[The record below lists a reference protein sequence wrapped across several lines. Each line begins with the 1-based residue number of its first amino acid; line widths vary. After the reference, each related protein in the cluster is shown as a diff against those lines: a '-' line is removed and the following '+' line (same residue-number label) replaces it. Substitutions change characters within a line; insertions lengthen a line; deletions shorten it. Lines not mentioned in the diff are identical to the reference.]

1 MLYFSYQ
8 FEYGLNTVFSAIS
21 YYVWTNNLL
30 LFVLHVYNQSSLVSS
45 YNAPWHVMTDL
56 FAYPRFTCGFWGGGK
71 YSYVVLVIFYVAT
84 FFPWYPHLLIRYLN
98 MSYSMMIC
106 NFANVTCHGRGAL
119 GCFDILIGKSTVL
132 ITVQY

>member
-1 MLYFSYQ
+1 MLYFSIQ
-8 FEYGLNTVFSAIS
+8 FEYAPIS

-71 YSYVVLVIFYVAT
+71 IFIFCPGYFFMLPRFSCVVSAIDYSLLKHVVVINDD
-84 FFPWYPHLLIRYLN
+84 L
-98 MSYSMMIC
+98 
-106 NFANVTCHGRGAL
+106 
-119 GCFDILIGKSTVL
+119 
-132 ITVQY
+132 

>member
-8 FEYGLNTVFSAIS
+8 FEYGLNTVFAAIS

-71 YSYVVLVIFYVAT
+71 VFIFCPGYFLCCHV
-84 FFPWYPHLLIRYLN
+84 FPVWYPQLIIRYK
-98 MSYSMMIC
+98 
-106 NFANVTCHGRGAL
+106 TC
-119 GCFDILIGKSTVL
+119 SSN
-132 ITVQY
+132 Q